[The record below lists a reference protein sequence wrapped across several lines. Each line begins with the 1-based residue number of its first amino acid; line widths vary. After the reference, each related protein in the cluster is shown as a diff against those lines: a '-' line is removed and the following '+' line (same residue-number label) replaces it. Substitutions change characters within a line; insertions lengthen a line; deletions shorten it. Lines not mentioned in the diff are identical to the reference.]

1 MEILKIATQ
10 TLQLAIQTAVAGV
23 KSVVDAI
30 KTTTDATKIKV
41 DTTANKVD
49 AIDVKVGSLFDGR
62 VVKSIQRGAVST
74 ESENNVNIKIA
85 SINIGKSVLL
95 ANGTTNGSSY
105 VKSRIVDSTTIN
117 LYGGAYMSAEW
128 QVIEFY

>member
-1 MEILKIATQ
+1 MEVLKIATQ

-30 KTTTDATKIKV
+30 KVTTDATKIKV

-49 AIDVKVGSLFDGR
+49 SIDIKVGSLFDGR
-62 VVKSIQRGAVST
+62 VVKSVQRGTANT
-74 ESENNVNIKIA
+74 QAEAAINVVIA
-85 SINIGKSVLL
+85 SVNLSRSFLELTGSNSGNTAIKGKL
-95 ANGTTNGSSY
+95 TNN
-105 VKSRIVDSTTIN
+105 TTISI
-117 LYGGAYMSAEW
+117 YGGAYITAEW